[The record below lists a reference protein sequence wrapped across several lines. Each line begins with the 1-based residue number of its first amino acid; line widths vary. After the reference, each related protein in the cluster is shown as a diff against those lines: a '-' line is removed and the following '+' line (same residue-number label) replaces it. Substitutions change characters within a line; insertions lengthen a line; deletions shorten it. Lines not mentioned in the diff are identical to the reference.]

1 MPMKPLTRAS
11 ILIASLLATVA
22 AVRPAA
28 AQPPGATT
36 PAGSIQPPAGA
47 PADKRER
54 IKQRIRTLRAWTLTE
69 ELQLD
74 EATAARLFPILS
86 RYDEEFVRL
95 LREAA
100 ELRRQGDDAAARN
113 DDPAVDRAVDALVA
127 NQRARWSLEEAR
139 FRDVRKVLTPRQ
151 AARLLV
157 VLPAIDR
164 RLQGQLQRA
173 IGGDRGRR
181 RQPGPPD

>member
-1 MPMKPLTRAS
+1 MLRDQRNGLLHDRADRN
-11 ILIASLLATVA
+11 VRGGEDA
-22 AVRPAA
+22 A
-28 AQPPGATT
+28 
-36 PAGSIQPPAGA
+36 
-47 PADKRER
+47 
-54 IKQRIRTLRAWTLTE
+54 IK
-69 ELQLD
+69 
-74 EATAARLFPILS
+74 
-86 RYDEEFVRL
+86 
-95 LREAA
+95 
-100 ELRRQGDDAAARN
+100 LRRQGDDAAARN